1 MDEPYTVDT
10 KISEVIGD
18 PVLGEYGRLIF
29 PVDRGYCSGDT
40 LGVCDWHGIAI
51 QIRRW
56 IM

>member
-10 KISEVIGD
+10 KISEVISD

-40 LGVCDWHGIAI
+40 LGDLRLIGMV
-51 QIRRW
+51 
-56 IM
+56 